1 MYTWRPKK
9 KMLTSWVAS
18 TDLKHISKIGSF
30 PRVRV
35 EIQNTQQLKP
45 PPSCDVHGDF
55 LEIAS
60 NSMNDWKFFNGELF
74 VAPDVQPFQKWFA
87 MIWNHPTWN
96 FSATF
101 QFDDIGWFSFECFFI
116 SGGDIMLVNRI
127 RYKPSSIYPKD
138 FQCLQLFPTSSPLLR
153 RVL

>member
-1 MYTWRPKK
+1 MDPMGICIPGDLKK

-18 TDLKHISKIGSF
+18 TDSTHISKIGSF

-55 LEIAS
+55 LEITS

-74 VAPDVQPFQKWFA
+74 VAPDVQPFQKC
-87 MIWNHPTWN
+87 N
-96 FSATF
+96 
-101 QFDDIGWFSFECFFI
+101 DLE
-116 SGGDIMLVNRI
+116 
-127 RYKPSSIYPKD
+127 SSNMKFLCYVSI
-138 FQCLQLFPTSSPLLR
+138 
-153 RVL
+153 